1 MSAVIK
7 TITPFLNLELL
18 LQALDAID
26 CKYTVNMQGN
36 EIVTERVD
44 YYGNQNFILIS
55 GRYVLQHDSSANREL
70 YPWRNLNVKDYK
82 TVSSFLEA
90 VEINYNFFYNKKMEE
105 LEKLSQEAE
114 RIRLENE
121 RLAFV
126 EQQRENIISKAK
138 EKGYSIQEEKV
149 NGKIKLIL
157 IRNTY

>member
-1 MSAVIK
+1 MEEIQSISKTDEFYQSNELKSKNKIQNKKAMSAVIK

-82 TVSSFLEA
+82 TVSNFLEA
-90 VEINYNFFYNKKMEE
+90 VEINYNFSTTKNGG
-105 LEKLSQEAE
+105 
-114 RIRLENE
+114 IR
-121 RLAFV
+121 
-126 EQQRENIISKAK
+126 KAK
-138 EKGYSIQEEKV
+138 SRSRTNQ
-149 NGKIKLIL
+149 
-157 IRNTY
+157 T